1 MQRQERL
8 GPAEGLKV
16 SQPSD
21 RGARRPRADPATL
34 RALVRL
40 ASLVTASTGEGS
52 LIEAVAETALELLSA
67 DSLSVSKLEPN
78 GRVITTIIN
87 VGDLGPGEVRWPV
100 DERYEI
106 EDFPETLAFLLGQ
119 TMRRWATHVD
129 DPGSEPAEVALLRSL
144 DKASSL
150 KTPISVGGRVWG
162 ELWAARGHAT
172 DPFDDGDYDLAN
184 VIAALVSAGLVQ
196 ASAWQ
201 AIQAQAATDPMTG
214 LANRRAFDEHFA
226 VQLLATQA
234 EGRPLALVVG
244 DLNGLKRCNDTRG
257 HAAGDDALLDA
268 AGAAAALVAEVPD
281 ALAARLG
288 GDEFV
293 LVLPRLAADEAMAVA
308 RTWCDRSRHDDHG
321 TSLSCGV
328 AVATGQDPVDP
339 RDLMRSA
346 DTALYAAKV
355 LRGTEPVLAAP

>member
-1 MQRQERL
+1 M
-8 GPAEGLKV
+8 
-16 SQPSD
+16 
-21 RGARRPRADPATL
+21 L

-40 ASLVTASTGEGS
+40 ASLVATSTGESS
-52 LIEAVAETALELLSA
+52 LIEAVAETALELLAA
-67 DSLSVSKLEPN
+67 DSLSVSKLEPD
-78 GRVITTIIN
+78 GRTITTIIN
-87 VGDLGPGEVRWPV
+87 VGDLGPGEQRWPV
-100 DERYEI
+100 GERYSI

-129 DPGSEPAEVALLRSL
+129 DRDAEPAEVALLRSL
-144 DKASSL
+144 NKASSL
-150 KTPISVGGRVWG
+150 KTPISVGGRLWG

-201 AIQAQAATDPMTG
+201 VIQAQAATDPMTG
-214 LANRRAFDEHFA
+214 LANRRAFDEHLA
-226 VQLLATQA
+226 VQLLKARA
-234 EGRPLALVVG
+234 SGLPLALAVG
-244 DLNGLKRCNDTRG
+244 DLNGLKRCNDSRG
-257 HAAGDDALLDA
+257 HAAGDDALLHA

-293 LVLPRLAADEAMAVA
+293 LVLPRVGADEAMAVA
-308 RTWCDRSRHDDHG
+308 RSWCDRSRHDGHG

-328 AVATGQDPVDP
+328 AVAAGHEPVDP
-339 RDLMRSA
+339 RDLMRAA
-346 DTALYAAKV
+346 DTALYAAKS
-355 LRGTEPVLAAP
+355 LQGPEPVLVTL